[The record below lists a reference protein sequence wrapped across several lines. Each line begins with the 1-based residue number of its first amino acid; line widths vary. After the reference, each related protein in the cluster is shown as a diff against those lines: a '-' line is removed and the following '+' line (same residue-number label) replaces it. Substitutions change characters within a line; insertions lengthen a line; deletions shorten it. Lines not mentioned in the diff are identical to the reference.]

1 MSKLTLQKIKASK
14 RFYVRTYRK
23 LGSALL
29 LSVIFNIAIAAGLV
43 YVYLNIPE
51 RDYYATFGEV
61 PPVKLTALDTPNY
74 SSRALLSD
82 DRKYDSNKRVIP
94 K

>member
-23 LGSALL
+23 LGSVLM
-29 LSVIFNIAIAAGLV
+29 LSVFLNIAIAAAII
-43 YVYLNIPE
+43 YVYLNLPE
-51 RDYYATFGEV
+51 RDYYATYGEI
-61 PPVKLTALDTPNY
+61 PPIKLTALDTPNY
-74 SSRALLSD
+74 SSKALLSD